1 MNPND
6 QQRIIDTLS
15 NCEDIKDAQAHYN
28 EISQFKQQF
37 ENNPKKKQLDL
48 FFTTIGNSDRI
59 LILDALR
66 EKDRCVCELEAIL
79 GKSQPSVSHQ
89 IKMLEKVNLIRG
101 WKKGKFTHYSLVEK
115 TFNEFL
121 LLIKEWSTDISNWFG
136 KV

>member
-15 NCEDIKDAQAHYN
+15 NCEDIKDADVYYK

-37 ENNPKKKQLDL
+37 DSDPKKKQLDL
-48 FFTTIGNSDRI
+48 FLTTIGNSDRI

-66 EKDRCVCELEAIL
+66 KKDRCVCELEAIL

-115 TFNEFL
+115 TFNQFL

-136 KV
+136 IV